1 MTNGTRMPP
10 SHVCRFDP
18 RSGALLEPLTV
29 VVGIV
34 GPPLSLKKKMSVF
47 SSSPAECSAA
57 NVRPTASS
65 IADSMA
71 A

>member
-1 MTNGTRMPP
+1 
-10 SHVCRFDP
+10 
-18 RSGALLEPLTV
+18 LLEPLTV

-34 GPPLSLKKKMSVF
+34 GPPLSLKKKISVF